1 MEPKARYAL
10 VGTIVLVLVA
20 AIAAGITWLTAT
32 RTTSERVPYKVFFA
46 RQSLEG
52 LEVRSDVRM
61 KGIRVG
67 SVRGFRFSKDRPGSV
82 EVSFGIDSGTP
93 VLQST
98 RAVVDRNFITGLAT
112 IRLLNLAEDSPPLE
126 PPDNNDSAVIAEGSS
141 QQFSDNL
148 SQLAQ
153 RADET
158 LRRINSTLSDENVKA
173 LGETL
178 DQLRVATRGAA
189 ATVARVDKT
198 LASIGSAADSARET
212 FAGISS
218 DARRLG
224 DRYDTFGAQAATS
237 ADEITQA
244 VRQLRSDIAQV
255 SQRATALLDVT
266 DTELRVTAQD
276 LRTASDAV
284 TVAARRFGDPRAALF
299 GPSTADLGPGEDKR

>member
-1 MEPKARYAL
+1 M
-10 VGTIVLVLVA
+10 
-20 AIAAGITWLTAT
+20 
-32 RTTSERVPYKVFFA
+32 
-46 RQSLEG
+46 
-52 LEVRSDVRM
+52 RSDVRM

-67 SVRGFRFSKDRPGSV
+67 SVRGFRFAKDRPGSV
-82 EVSFGIDSGTP
+82 EVAFGVDSGTP

-112 IRLLNLAEDSPPLE
+112 IRLLNLTEDSPPLE
-126 PPDNNDSAVIAEGSS
+126 PPDNNDSAVIAEGSA
-141 QQFSDNL
+141 QQFSDNVN
-148 SQLAQ
+148 QLAQ

-158 LRRINSTLSDENVKA
+158 LRRINSALSDENVKA

-178 DQLRVATRGAA
+178 DQLRVATQGAA

-198 LASIGSAADSARET
+198 LASIGGAADSVRET
-212 FAGISS
+212 LAGISS

-224 DRYDTFGAQAATS
+224 DRYDNVGAMAATS

-244 VRQLRSDIAQV
+244 TRQLRSDIAQV

-266 DTELRVTAQD
+266 DTELRLTAQD